1 MVRNEKMKNLKSK
14 NPMDFFFSLG
24 DKVTKGD
31 AQRKAM
37 FDYYLMW
44 IMFLAFLM
52 IMFSNLNSFLV
63 TGRYSYLGWA
73 FVILA
78 ICWFQYWSLRMAREA
93 RIMMAKQNPGVK
105 YNEVEDMDEM
115 LKVTSKKGGNK

>member
-1 MVRNEKMKNLKSK
+1 MKNLKSK